1 MVKKKMIK
9 ENLTIT
15 KEDSTL
21 TKLTKFCVWIG
32 IIFCFLIF
40 AIIWIIFFVLLGG
53 PTLIYKMF
61 SDIHKHNIH
70 KKQSRIAR
78 KEIQN
83 ENI

>member
-1 MVKKKMIK
+1 MIK

-21 TKLTKFCVWIG
+21 AKLTKFCVWIG
-32 IIFCFLIF
+32 VIFCFLIF
-40 AIIWIIFFVLLGG
+40 AIIWIIFFILLGG
-53 PTLIYKMF
+53 ATAIYKIF
-61 SDIHKHNIH
+61 SVIHKHILN

>member
-1 MVKKKMIK
+1 MIK

-21 TKLTKFCVWIG
+21 AKLTKFCAWIG

-40 AIIWIIFFVLLGG
+40 AIVWIIFFVLLGG
-53 PTLIYKMF
+53 PTLIYKIF
-61 SDIHKHNIH
+61 SAIHKHNID

-78 KEIQN
+78 KEITNN
-83 ENI
+83 EIF